1 MIKKILKQNIKI
13 FLQRLLT
20 LLVFLI
26 GSKGIFNLTAIIYF
40 SLYFALSLI
49 SLFIVNKVNPS
60 SLSFREERPKEIPV
74 WDKIILPLFWILNFI
89 LIYFFAGMELYTI
102 SKIDITVIGGFF
114 LVILSSLIAT
124 KAMCANPFMQGH
136 STVQKEKGQTVVQS
150 GIYKIVRHPTYLAII
165 IHSIAFILIFKTFMT
180 SLTAFMIIIL
190 IIVRTYLEDK
200 YLKENLEGYA
210 KFSEK
215 SRYRLFPFIW

>member
-1 MIKKILKQNIKI
+1 MIKKVLKQSIKI

-26 GSKGIFNLTAIIYF
+26 GSKGVFNLTSISYF

-49 SLFIVNKVNPS
+49 SLFVVNKVNPNA
-60 SLSFREERPKEIPV
+60 LSFREEKPKETPF

-89 LIYFFAGMELYTI
+89 VLYFFAGMELNIINEINITI
-102 SKIDITVIGGFF
+102 IGGFL
-114 LVILSSLIAT
+114 LVILSTLVAT

-136 STVQKEKGQTVVQS
+136 STVQKEKGQKVVES
-150 GIYKIVRHPTYLAII
+150 GIYSVIRHPTYLAII
-165 IHSIAFILIFKTFMT
+165 IHSIAFILIFKTFLT
-180 SLTAFMIIIL
+180 LLTAFMIIIL
-190 IIVRTYLEDK
+190 IIVRSYLEDN
-200 YLKENLEGYA
+200 YLKENLESYA
-210 KFSEK
+210 KYCEK